1 MAGEYAGRL
10 SNDGE
15 RLLIKN
21 SNTNDIVDLTY
32 NDQIPWPTAADGT
45 GPSLVL
51 TGETAND
58 PLNWK
63 ENAMN
68 GGRPGYPDA
77 TVSSKFNE
85 WKETNQ
91 ITDNLGDN
99 DADGLINLIE
109 YAFNTN
115 PNIAEPLASPSAK
128 VTSVGGKQFLEITY
142 TENIQATDADI
153 KLQLSHDLKD
163 WNSDSQMEIISETIS
178 DDNKTK
184 TIRVR
189 TSDPISS
196 SKDTYF
202 RFNISL

>member
-1 MAGEYAGRL
+1 MRRGLCRNQAAARAGAVAEQ
-10 SNDGE
+10 
-15 RLLIKN
+15 LLREG
-21 SNTNDIVDLTY
+21 NTACKFDPFHPITGVPRDITL
-32 NDQIPWPTAADGT
+32 
-45 GPSLVL
+45 
-51 TGETAND
+51 
-58 PLNWK
+58 K
-63 ENAMN
+63 
-68 GGRPGYPDA
+68 
-77 TVSSKFNE
+77 
-85 WKETNQ
+85 
-91 ITDNLGDN
+91 
-99 DADGLINLIE
+99 
-109 YAFNTN
+109 
-115 PNIAEPLASPSAK
+115 
-128 VTSVGGKQFLEITY
+128 EITY